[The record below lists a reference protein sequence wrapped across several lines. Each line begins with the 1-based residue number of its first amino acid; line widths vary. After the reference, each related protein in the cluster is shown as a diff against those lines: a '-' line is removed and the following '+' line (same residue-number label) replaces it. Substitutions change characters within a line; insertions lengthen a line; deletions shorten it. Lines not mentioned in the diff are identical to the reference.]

1 MPDPEKSSAE
11 NDLVTLIVKSNEME
25 AGAVQAVLEDA
36 GIDAFAFGA
45 AQMAFPYN
53 GPLNGVPV
61 QVRQADLERAKAA
74 LSQNV
79 ADSVDLDWD
88 EVDVGQREDDVPI
101 AHRTRLPLIVRL
113 GQIVV
118 ILMLAMIVINAI
130 FTGLIG
136 VAAVIVL
143 GVLLLVIARRSSRG
157 KPG

>member
-157 KPG
+157 KTR

>member
-1 MPDPEKSSAE
+1 
-11 NDLVTLIVKSNEME
+11 
-25 AGAVQAVLEDA
+25 VQAVLEDA